1 MTAVEPRKRRPTGE
15 PRRLILAAA
24 RDLFSRRGYSDT
36 STRELADHAAVSETL
51 IFRYFGSKAVL
62 FREALVVPFVEFVD
76 DWAARNRSG
85 ELDHL
90 SDAEFTRGYITDV
103 YELFRANRGLLAVVW
118 AADANEEHVLA
129 ESGVLDEVTGALAKL
144 VEVSRSA
151 MAHRHPEI
159 EHREDLGT
167 RAVLA
172 VSAGMAAF
180 GRSFYGGPRPSD
192 DEIID
197 EVVQLILHGYLY
209 TSPSWVRTKPPP
221 RTAPRAGAARPFA
234 ESEER
239 GARPPA

>member
-36 STRELADHAAVSETL
+36 STRELADRAEVSETL

-76 DWAARNRSG
+76 DWAERNRTG
-85 ELDHL
+85 KLDHL
-90 SDAEFTRGYITDV
+90 SDAEFTRGYVTDV
-103 YELFRANRGLLAVVW
+103 YQLFRANRGLLAVVW
-118 AADANEEHVLA
+118 AADTNEEHVLA

-151 MAHRHPEI
+151 MRRRHPEI
-159 EHREDLGT
+159 EHREDLGS

-180 GRSFYGGPRPSD
+180 GQSFYGGPRPSD
-192 DEIID
+192 DDVID
-197 EVVQLILHGYLY
+197 ELVELILHGYLY
-209 TSPSWVRTKPPP
+209 TSPSKVT
-221 RTAPRAGAARPFA
+221 TASTTT
-234 ESEER
+234 ESDR
-239 GARPPA
+239 RLA

>member
-1 MTAVEPRKRRPTGE
+1 VTAVEPRKRRPTGE

-24 RDLFSRRGYSDT
+24 RELFSRRGYSDT
-36 STRELADHAAVSETL
+36 STRELAERAEVSETL

-76 DWAARNRSG
+76 DWAERNRSG

-90 SDAEFTRGYITDV
+90 SDADFTKGYITDV
-103 YELFRANRGLLAVVW
+103 YKLFRANRGLLAVVW
-118 AADANEEHVLA
+118 AADTNEEHVLA

-144 VEVSRSA
+144 VDVSRSA
-151 MAHRHPEI
+151 MQHRHPEI
-159 EHREDLGT
+159 EHREDLGS

-180 GRSFYGGPRPSD
+180 GQSFYGGPRPSD
-192 DEIID
+192 DDIID

-209 TSPSWVRTKPPP
+209 TSPSKVTTRTTTTPRVRSERPPP
-221 RTAPRAGAARPFA
+221 ERKELRARP
-234 ESEER
+234 SS
-239 GARPPA
+239 